1 MKSPARWRQIWLF
14 LAAMVLPSVVL
25 LALGAWMIAEG
36 QEIATA
42 RQSRELGQLKSTIVQ
57 RLTATLERI
66 KLERTSAFSAEPLP
80 TTKPADGSV
89 AVVAELR
96 DGQLLLPWDLDSL
109 PAQAR
114 RALESATYGQ
124 WITQG
129 ERQELNADSGRAVT
143 AYRNARTAATTA
155 FEIDYA
161 SLLLARFYL
170 FSCICAEDAM
180 PLYVS
185 LLKSTSLDDAGM
197 PLALYAA
204 KQLVGLS
211 VEENAVLD
219 LLDNQ
224 ITGAEPVGPAAMYLQ
239 REVLQTLASRAGDA
253 RARASD
259 LLAKLEPQ
267 LEDVEQALALKRDIT
282 RVVPATTG
290 SAAADDWILFGHQPW
305 LVGVAR
311 VSGRTP
317 VVVAV
322 RARVLLPDIAREMSA
337 LPSAGATV
345 EFVTDG
351 STGEAVDRA
360 FPGLRVNLAI
370 NEDATASGWRL
381 QRTYYIVALLI
392 VVAVTASGGYSLW
405 RNLRREMRLAELRS
419 QFVSSV
425 SHELRTP
432 LTAIRMFAETLQLER
447 PLDSPTKA
455 EYLGTIVNESE
466 RLTRLLNNVLDFS
479 KIERGE
485 RVYRLEE
492 AALDAVVRQAAGAM
506 QYPLTRLGFALH
518 VDVPDEMPPVRIDR
532 DAIEQ
537 AVLNLLNNAMKY
549 SRDCRDIALRLH
561 AARGDA
567 VIEVTDRG
575 LGIAAAD
582 HQRIF
587 ERFYRAPVPENRLIP
602 GTGLGLA
609 LVDHIVKGHGG
620 RVEVRSAPGAGSTFA
635 IHLPLAV

>member
-1 MKSPARWRQIWLF
+1 
-14 LAAMVLPSVVL
+14 
-25 LALGAWMIAEG
+25 
-36 QEIATA
+36 
-42 RQSRELGQLKSTIVQ
+42 
-57 RLTATLERI
+57 
-66 KLERTSAFSAEPLP
+66 
-80 TTKPADGSV
+80 
-89 AVVAELR
+89 
-96 DGQLLLPWDLDSL
+96 
-109 PAQAR
+109 
-114 RALESATYGQ
+114 
-124 WITQG
+124 
-129 ERQELNADSGRAVT
+129 
-143 AYRNARTAATTA
+143 
-155 FEIDYA
+155 
-161 SLLLARFYL
+161 
-170 FSCICAEDAM
+170 
-180 PLYVS
+180 
-185 LLKSTSLDDAGM
+185 
-197 PLALYAA
+197 
-204 KQLVGLS
+204 
-211 VEENAVLD
+211 
-219 LLDNQ
+219 
-224 ITGAEPVGPAAMYLQ
+224 
-239 REVLQTLASRAGDA
+239 VLQTLASRAGDA

-282 RVVPATTG
+282 RVVPAATTG
-290 SAAADDWILFGHQPW
+290 SAAADDWILFGNQPW

-370 NEDATASGWRL
+370 NEDATTSGWRL

-447 PLDSPTKA
+447 PLDSPTRA